1 MDSAIVP
8 YFASTAEQDTERI
21 DVEDFEDREEKEKMR
36 FRIALESL
44 WADNPELL
52 TKPESMRMKDL
63 LVTEQLADTTFLVG
77 VDKVPVRAHRF
88 VLFDKSEF
96 FSTLFSSRWTKS
108 GNKSGIE
115 IPELEPEE
123 FTSFLE
129 VSIN

>member
-1 MDSAIVP
+1 
-8 YFASTAEQDTERI
+8 
-21 DVEDFEDREEKEKMR
+21 MR